1 VISTVPAEDGW
12 EVHVV
17 ADSTGRW
24 PGEEV
29 EPNLEHA
36 YVYFMESQSEN

>member
-1 VISTVPAEDGW
+1 VPAEEGW

-17 ADSTGRW
+17 ADSLNGYD
-24 PGEEV
+24 GEPV

-36 YVYFMESQSEN
+36 YVYFMESRAGN